1 MFNRRKVLSLA
12 THSLATLCI
21 GNTAA
26 QAGIAL
32 SDALVPPSPDD
43 AIKTAFDALK
53 IALGQKYPGYAIH
66 GNILNFGEKGAIV
79 CLNCTNEA

>member
-1 MFNRRKVLSLA
+1 MLNRRKVLSLA
-12 THSLATLCI
+12 TNSLATLCI

-32 SDALVPPSPDD
+32 SDVVLPPSPDD

-66 GNILNFGEKGAIV
+66 GKILNHGKRGAIV